1 MRRDFESKKTRND
14 EGLARGQFEELVA
27 FFGSKDRAGFT
38 PFLSGRTIRAA
49 PTAIDLLFQF
59 FERQFALVGDWLGPF

>member
-27 FFGSKDRAGFT
+27 FFGSKDRAGFA
-38 PFLSGRTIRAA
+38 PFLSVRTILA
-49 PTAIDLLFQF
+49 
-59 FERQFALVGDWLGPF
+59 